1 MATKNLEFKIG
12 YSVDK
17 ASLQVLQKSLAEI
30 TANSKNTSEEFL
42 RAKAAASQLQ
52 DVLEKSYNSKL
63 DTINVSKFNKELASS
78 RVNVE
83 FLKEHFRGAGNAG
96 ATAFNAL
103 QSQILGTNIELKKT
117 SKLMDDMATSFKNTV
132 KWGIS
137 SAAFNNMTSSLQKA
151 YDFAK
156 GLDRS
161 LNDIRI
167 VTGKSAKEME
177 LFAKSAN
184 DAAKGLGSSTRDFT
198 EASLIYYQ
206 QGLDTEAPVLA
217 ETTLKTANVT
227 GQSTQ
232 EVSEQLTAVWN
243 GYKVA
248 NEAATQGMQVYE
260 RYVDKLAAV
269 AASTATDL
277 EELATGMSKVASAA
291 NLMGVDIDQLNAQM
305 ATIVSVTRQAPESV
319 GTALK
324 TIYARMGDIEAGL
337 DSETTLGSYTA
348 EMKKLGFNVLD
359 ADGKLKDMGNV
370 IEDIGSK

>member
-42 RAKAAASQLQ
+42 RAKAAAGQLQ
-52 DVLEKSYNSKL
+52 DILEKIYNSKL

-184 DAAKGLGSSTRDFT
+184 DVAKGLGSSTRDFT

-269 AASTATDL
+269 AASTASCKVVYSTPLTD
-277 EELATGMSKVASAA
+277 ATGAASFALHRSQDLSPFASTQASVA
-291 NLMGVDIDQLNAQM
+291 
-305 ATIVSVTRQAPESV
+305 E
-319 GTALK
+319 
-324 TIYARMGDIEAGL
+324 
-337 DSETTLGSYTA
+337 
-348 EMKKLGFNVLD
+348 
-359 ADGKLKDMGNV
+359 
-370 IEDIGSK
+370 